1 MPYSYRISGDSTIVE
16 MNEFMFIEELDT
28 TMFRED
34 IRNKLIDQYKT
45 KAKEASPGPLES
57 EKKWK

>member
-1 MPYSYRISGDSTIVE
+1 